1 MLRFADR
8 IVLVTGSGE
17 GIGRATAL
25 EFNREGATVVV
36 CDRNEETGA
45 VTAEDLRRAGSAKTT
60 FIKADVSREDDVAS
74 LFDRIRSTFGRL
86 DVAVNNAGIEGP
98 VLPIE
103 EQPTSNLDAIL
114 SVNIKGTFL
123 CLREEVRLMKPHGA
137 GVIINLASIAAH
149 VGFAGLS
156 IYTASKHAIHGM
168 TKAVA
173 LENARSGIRVASVSP
188 GVVQTEMLNRFF
200 GGDQAA
206 RDTIVDGV
214 PLGRTCSA
222 EEIARA
228 ILFMASDDAALMV
241 GQTLNLDGGWAFV
254 KS

>member
-25 EFNREGATVVV
+25 EFGREGATVVV
-36 CDRNEETGA
+36 CDRNEGTGA
-45 VTAEDLRRAGSAKTT
+45 ATAEDLRRAGSAKTI
-60 FIKADVSREDDVAS
+60 FIKADVSREDEVAA
-74 LFDRIRSTFGRL
+74 LFDQIRSAFGRL
-86 DVAVNNAGIEGP
+86 DIAVNNAGIEGP

-114 SVNIKGTFL
+114 AVNIKGTFL
-123 CLREEVRLMKPHGA
+123 CLREELRLMKPRGA

-168 TKAVA
+168 TKAAA
-173 LENARSGIRVASVSP
+173 LENARSGVRIASVSP

-200 GGDQAA
+200 GDDQDA
-206 RDTIVDGV
+206 RNAIVGGV

-222 EEIARA
+222 DEIARG